1 MALMA
6 PLRLPETPEEIEL
19 RRKQEELSSFETA
32 LANEELSLVTLRTE
46 VRQFER
52 EYASATAHLFAKLD
66 ELNALIAEREAAR
79 RRNDPAAQEAATE
92 SRRQAAASAAAVE
105 IAIASGESEPRR
117 PSARAKELYRMLAK
131 RAHPDLVTDER
142 ERLKRTTIMAKIN
155 AAYERGDEEELHRI
169 LTDLETSPESVH
181 GDGVAADLVR
191 VIRRIHQAQRRLAT
205 IESEKDGIRISPM
218 WELLNKV
225 REARQNGIDHV
236 ADICRQLQRQIETA
250 ERRMQERP

>member
-1 MALMA
+1 MAALK
-6 PLRLPETPEEIEL
+6 LPETPEEIEL

-32 LANEELSLVTLRTE
+32 LANEELSLATLRTE

-66 ELNALIAEREAAR
+66 ALNATIAEREAAR
-79 RRNDPAAQEAATE
+79 RRHDPAAQEAAAK
-92 SRRQAAASAAAVE
+92 SRQQAAASAAAVE
-105 IAIASGESEPRR
+105 IANRESEPRR

-131 RAHPDLVTDER
+131 RAHPDLVTDEK

-169 LTDLETSPESVH
+169 LTDLETSPESVR

-218 WELLNKV
+218 CELLNKV
-225 REARQNGIDHV
+225 RDARQKGIDHV
-236 ADICRQLQRQIETA
+236 GDICRELQRQIETA
-250 ERRMQERP
+250 ERRI